1 MLAPDWLTILGF
13 GTTGTGRNL
22 AKNSGGSLL
31 VQLRHWLSA
40 AEVPESGRLPP
51 ERVLAE
57 RFQVTR
63 AELRKALAVLE
74 TEGRLRRHVGRGTFL
89 AAARGVP
96 RTRID
101 ELAEATTPRDAMQA
115 RLALEPELARLAAVN
130 ATTAQIAEMRALCA
144 QLRRVTNWR
153 DYETID
159 ARFHTLVA
167 EASGSRLLLELHH
180 IINGVR
186 RKVVWGRL
194 NVRPVGPSPDY
205 HSFNEHDALV
215 EAIASRDRRGAAEAM
230 RQHLNATIST
240 LMDDRHDAAS
250 AQGAAGHTDTHVRG
264 P

>member
-1 MLAPDWLTILGF
+1 V
-13 GTTGTGRNL
+13 
-22 AKNSGGSLL
+22 AKNPGGSLL

-51 ERVLAE
+51 ERILAAQ
-57 RFQVTR
+57 FQVTR

-89 AAARGVP
+89 AAARGAS
-96 RTRID
+96 RSRID
-101 ELAEATTPRDAMQA
+101 ELAEGTTPRDAMQA
-115 RLALEPELARLAAVN
+115 RLAVEPELARLAALN
-130 ATTAQIAEMRALCA
+130 ATTSQIAEMRSLCA
-144 QLRRVTNWR
+144 QLRRVSTWR

-159 ARFHTLVA
+159 ARFHTLIA
-167 EASGSRLLLELHH
+167 EASGSRLLVEIHH

-186 RKVVWGRL
+186 RKVVWGHL
-194 NVRPVGPSPDY
+194 NVRPVGPSADY

-240 LMDDRHDAAS
+240 LVDDFGDGGSMPSTTGSAAPPTE
-250 AQGAAGHTDTHVRG
+250 AIARG
-264 P
+264 R

>member
-1 MLAPDWLTILGF
+1 MAT
-13 GTTGTGRNL
+13 N
-22 AKNSGGSLL
+22 AGGSLL

-51 ERVLAE
+51 ERGLAE

-89 AAARGVP
+89 ATARGVP
-96 RTRID
+96 RTRVD
-101 ELAEATTPRDAMQA
+101 ELAEGTTPRDAMQA
-115 RLALEPELARLAAVN
+115 RLVVEPELARLAALN
-130 ATTAQIAEMRALCA
+130 ATTAQIAEMRSLCG
-144 QLRRVTNWR
+144 QLRRVTSWR

-159 ARFHTLVA
+159 ARFHTLIA

-186 RKVVWGRL
+186 RKVVWGHL

-215 EAIASRDRRGAAEAM
+215 EAIANRDRRGAAEAM

-240 LMDDRHDAAS
+240 LMDELNDT
-250 AQGAAGHTDTHVRG
+250 GAATGAAEHADTHARG
-264 P
+264 T

>member
-1 MLAPDWLTILGF
+1 
-13 GTTGTGRNL
+13 
-22 AKNSGGSLL
+22 

-89 AAARGVP
+89 AASRGVP

-101 ELAEATTPRDAMQA
+101 ELAERTTPHDAMQA
-115 RLALEPELARLAAVN
+115 RLALEPELARLAALN
-130 ATTAQIAEMRALCA
+130 ATTAQIAEMRSLCA
-144 QLRRVTNWR
+144 QLRRVATWR

-159 ARFHTLVA
+159 ARFHTLIA
-167 EASGSRLLLELHH
+167 EASGSPLLLELHH

-186 RKVVWGRL
+186 RKVVWGHL
-194 NVRPVGPSPDY
+194 NVRPVGPSADY

-215 EAIASRDRRGAAEAM
+215 EAIASRDRKGASEAM

-240 LMDDRHDAAS
+240 LIDDRGDAVAAPNAAS
-250 AQGAAGHTDTHVRG
+250 HTDTHARG

>member
-1 MLAPDWLTILGF
+1 MS
-13 GTTGTGRNL
+13 
-22 AKNSGGSLL
+22 KNRGSLL

-57 RFQVTR
+57 QFQVTR

-89 AAARGVP
+89 VTSRGAS
-96 RTRID
+96 RSRLD
-101 ELAEATTPRDAMQA
+101 ELAEGTTPRDAMQA
-115 RLALEPELARLAAVN
+115 RLVVEPELARLAALN
-130 ATTAQIAEMRALCA
+130 ATTSQIAEMRSLCA
-144 QLRRVTNWR
+144 QLRRVTTWR

-159 ARFHTLVA
+159 ARFHTLIA
-167 EASGSRLLLELHH
+167 EASGSRLLVEIHH

-186 RKVVWGRL
+186 RKVVWGHL
-194 NVRPVGPSPDY
+194 NVRPIGPSADY

-215 EAIASRDRRGAAEAM
+215 EAIANRDRKGAAEAM

-240 LMDDRHDAAS
+240 LMDDI
-250 AQGAAGHTDTHVRG
+250 GEPAAGLPAPGRALSAADTHARG
-264 P
+264 R